1 MPAPREGDETVS
13 IKQQRVTR
21 ACEADEVERAEE
33 WDRERE
39 VGLQPAEPGNGGQQD
54 DGQREE
60 AHRAVPA
67 PEPVDRDQH
76 AERDKRDRDR
86 ACMNLTRSLMK
97 SPQAAPSA
105 LSKGTS
111 LTNRSTTSGS
121 HWRPA
126 PAVRIASASSTG
138 LRCRYG
144 RSLTSASNASQ
155 TEAIRASRGIPA
167 PDSRSGSPLP

>member
-86 ACMNLTRSLMK
+86 VLHEPDEVTHEV
-97 SPQAAPSA
+97 
-105 LSKGTS
+105 
-111 LTNRSTTSGS
+111 TSG
-121 HWRPA
+121 
-126 PAVRIASASSTG
+126 
-138 LRCRYG
+138 
-144 RSLTSASNASQ
+144 
-155 TEAIRASRGIPA
+155 RAQCLEQRHVF
-167 PDSRSGSPLP
+167 DE